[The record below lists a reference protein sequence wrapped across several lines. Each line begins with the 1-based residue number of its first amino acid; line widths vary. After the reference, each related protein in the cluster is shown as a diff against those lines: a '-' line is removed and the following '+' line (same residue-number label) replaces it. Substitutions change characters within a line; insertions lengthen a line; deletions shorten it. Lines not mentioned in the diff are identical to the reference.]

1 MRDATT
7 LRREIEGSEGVASQR
22 DAVSLRLLLPGT
34 RIRVQSWRDSGVPQA
49 ALAAVVGAPWP
60 TAVGCSSGDRT
71 RVLCFGPTDWLV
83 VSDGAADAVLR
94 DLEQA
99 AKDSTL
105 SVTDVSQGLVAIE
118 IAGVFARDLLAK
130 ACGLDVH
137 ARDFGP
143 GVCARTRFADVAV
156 IVQAVGEGATFHC
169 HCYVSRS
176 YVDYLMQW
184 LTDAAAEFLEAAS

>member
-1 MRDATT
+1 MRDTT
-7 LRREIEGSEGVASQR
+7 AIQREIEDIEDPAMDP
-22 DAVSLRLLLPGT
+22 DAVSVRLLSPGT
-34 RIRVQSWRDSGVPQA
+34 RIRVQSWGDSGLLPA
-49 ALAAVVGAPWP
+49 ALEAVVGAPWP

-83 VSDGAADAVLR
+83 LSDGAADAPVR
-94 DLEQA
+94 DLEEA
-99 AKDSTL
+99 AKGSTL

-118 IAGVFARDLLAK
+118 VAGACARDLLAK

-137 ARDFGP
+137 ARSFRP

-156 IVQAVGEGATFHC
+156 IVHPVGDGAAF

-176 YVDYLMQW
+176 YGEYLLQW